1 MIPLTVGFLGST
13 ERIGV
18 KRSFL
23 FSLIFVFGL
32 SITFTIM
39 GVIAAYMG
47 RLFGDVGGFW
57 RYVVFAV
64 CVIMGLH
71 LLGLLRFRIPAPSS
85 FNPERGGAF
94 GGLLLGL
101 LFGVVSAPC
110 ATPILAVLL
119 TLVASKGNVLYGGGL
134 LFSYALGHS
143 ALILVAGT
151 SMGAAKAILES
162 KGIRGGMTLMRR
174 VAAIVIIVVGIYFL
188 IYPQ

>member
-1 MIPLTVGFLGST
+1 MIPLTVGFLGGT
-13 ERIGV
+13 ERIGL
-18 KRSFL
+18 KRAFF
-23 FSLIFVFGL
+23 FSLVFVVGL

-57 RYVVFAV
+57 RYVVFTV

-85 FNPERGGAF
+85 FNPKRGGAF

-119 TLVASKGNVLYGGGL
+119 TLVASKGNLAYGGGL

-151 SMGAAKAILES
+151 SMGAAKTILES
-162 KGIRGGMTLMRR
+162 KGIRGGMTLMKK
-174 VAAIVIIVVGIYFL
+174 VAAVVIILVGIYFL
-188 IYPQ
+188 LYSQ